1 MEKLFTVASS
11 PHAHQKQNVQSI
23 MRDVVIALIPA
34 FLVGTYLFGLK
45 ALWTTLICVL
55 SCVAFEAIW
64 QKFTH
69 QKVTITDLS
78 AVVTGDRKSV
88 V

>member
-45 ALWTTLICVL
+45 ALWTTLICENL
-55 SCVAFEAIW
+55 
-64 QKFTH
+64 
-69 QKVTITDLS
+69 
-78 AVVTGDRKSV
+78 
-88 V
+88 